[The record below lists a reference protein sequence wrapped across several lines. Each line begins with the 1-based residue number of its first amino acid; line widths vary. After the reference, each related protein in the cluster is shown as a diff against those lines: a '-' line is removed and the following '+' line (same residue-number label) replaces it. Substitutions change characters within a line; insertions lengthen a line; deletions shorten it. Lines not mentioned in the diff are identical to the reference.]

1 MGPILS
7 SWQGIE
13 TVPSL
18 LLSALSQMLPL
29 ATLEPWFVFRL
40 GKKFPSMEILF
51 PENQEL
57 ANIPW

>member
-7 SWQGIE
+7 SCQGIE

-18 LLSALSQMLPL
+18 LPSALSQMLPL
-29 ATLEPWFVFRL
+29 VTLEPWFVFLL